1 LHSTNHAEGK
11 IAQVVVL
18 PHEAK

>member
-1 LHSTNHAEGK
+1 LPSTNHAEGK
-11 IAQVVVL
+11 IAQVMVL